1 MGTKE
6 QLLELFESN
15 KGVYFSGEV
24 IAQKLCISRT
34 AVWKAVKTLRS
45 EGYSIDA
52 VSNKGY
58 CLSVTSDI
66 LSVQGIQKYLNPLCS
81 NVKLAVFP
89 VVESTNEMVRKE
101 AALGTT
107 EGYTVIA
114 NEQTSGKGRIGR
126 SFFSPSD
133 TGIYM
138 SMLLRPQNYSS
149 QQAVRITTM
158 AAVAACEAIEAVSD
172 ERAQI
177 KWVNDIYIG
186 DKKVSGILTEA
197 SFGLESGLL
206 DYAVLGIG
214 INVYAPK
221 DGFPKE
227 LENIAGTVFH
237 TSHND
242 GKNRL
247 AAEFL
252 NRFMVYYTAKDQT
265 DYVEK
270 YRSRSMVI
278 GKEIQVLFAGKSEKA
293 LATGIDENCRLLVR
307 YEDGREESLSSGE
320 ISVRFK

>member
-6 QLLELFESN
+6 QLLALFESN
-15 KGVYFSGEV
+15 KGVYFSGEA
-24 IAQKLCISRT
+24 IAQKLCVSRT

-45 EGYSIDA
+45 EGYNIDA

-81 NVKLAVFP
+81 DVKLAVFP

-221 DGFPKE
+221 EGFPKE
-227 LENIAGTVFH
+227 LEKIAGTVFH

-252 NRFMVYYTAKDQT
+252 NRFMAYYTARDQT

-270 YRSRSMVI
+270 YRNRSMVI

-293 LATGIDENCRLLVR
+293 LALGIDENCRLLVR
-307 YEDGREESLSSGE
+307 YEDGREESLSSGV
-320 ISVRFK
+320 ISVRFS